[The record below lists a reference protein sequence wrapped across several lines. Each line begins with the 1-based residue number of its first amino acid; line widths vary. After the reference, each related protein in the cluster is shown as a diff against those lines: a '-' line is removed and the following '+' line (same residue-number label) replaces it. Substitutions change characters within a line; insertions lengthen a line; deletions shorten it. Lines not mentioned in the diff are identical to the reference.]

1 MRAVIAALA
10 ANLGIAVA
18 KFIAFLFTGSASLLA
33 ESIHS
38 VADTGNELLLLI
50 GGGRSRRARTEL
62 HPFGFG
68 RERYFYAFVV
78 AILLFTVGGVFS
90 IYDGAH
96 KIASPE
102 KIKDAPVAL
111 VVLVVCA
118 VLESLSLRTAV
129 REANTERAP
138 RQSWRSFVH
147 VTKSAEL
154 PVVLMEDLAALLGL
168 TFAFLGVLLSVVTGS
183 GVWDGAG
190 SVAVGLLLVCAA
202 FIVGYETKSL
212 LIGEAA
218 SAEVSASI
226 VAALEHGPQGF
237 RVIHLR
243 TSHVGPDSLLV
254 AAKVAVPGSL
264 PAADLVARI
273 DAAER
278 RVRDAVPIAETI
290 YLEPDIYAPG
300 REDTTDPSIQ
310 VVSASR
316 ARRSRRAPRPAR
328 GTPDA
333 AHSTPGVPPPPEA
346 ADSGRDV
353 PPPPEAADSG
363 RDVPPSAEA
372 GDSSRSLPPS
382 A

>member
-10 ANLGIAVA
+10 VNLGIAIT
-18 KFIAFLFTGSASLLA
+18 KFIAFLVTGSSSLLA

-50 GGGRSRRARTEL
+50 GSGRSRRARTEL

-78 AILLFTVGGVFS
+78 AVLLFTVGGVFS
-90 IYDGAH
+90 IYEGVH
-96 KIASPE
+96 KILSPE
-102 KIKDAPVAL
+102 PIREPAVAF
-111 VVLVVCA
+111 VVLAVCA
-118 VLESLSLRTAV
+118 VLESFSLRTAI
-129 REANTERAP
+129 REANVDRRP

-147 VTKSAEL
+147 ATKSPEL
-154 PVVLMEDLAALLGL
+154 PVVLLEDLAALVGLG
-168 TFAFLGVLLSVVTGS
+168 FAFLGVLLSVLTHS

-190 SVAVGLLLVCAA
+190 SVAVGVLLVCAA

-218 SAEVSASI
+218 SAEVSSAI
-226 VAALEHGPQGF
+226 VTALEDGPEGF

-243 TSHVGPDSLLV
+243 TSHVGPESLLV
-254 AAKVAVPGSL
+254 AAKVAVPASL

-278 RVRDAVPIAETI
+278 RVRSAVPIAETI

-300 REDTTDPSIQ
+300 REDVTDPSIEI
-310 VVSASR
+310 V
-316 ARRSRRAPRPAR
+316 RRSRAGRAGRLSRYPRRSPA
-328 GTPDA
+328 PPA
-333 AHSTPGVPPPPEA
+333 ASPH
-346 ADSGRDV
+346 
-353 PPPPEAADSG
+353 
-363 RDVPPSAEA
+363 A
-372 GDSSRSLPPS
+372 GDDPAGGVRPRE
-382 A
+382 